1 MKELFSKNKK
11 IIIITISISIILLI
25 YYSLII
31 LNYIEKGAIHTEPGI
46 TLNMEPDI
54 IEYKKYNVDG
64 MSEEEINKY
73 LKTIK
78 DMEKN
83 GNE

>member
-1 MKELFSKNKK
+1 MKEVSSKNKK

-25 YYSLII
+25 YYGLII
-31 LNYIEKGAIHTEPGI
+31 FNYIEKSAIHTEPGI

-54 IEYKKYNVDG
+54 IDYKEYDVDG

-78 DMEKN
+78 DMEKST
-83 GNE
+83 NE